1 MKLLPNQPNTS
12 KTNTKGDRRD
22 VSTQTKESYVNI
34 LSAVTIKG
42 PDKKSSCAQTASE
55 NKNEPTQTSLALS
68 TDTPRKRKLRDS
80 LKSENQK
87 RRKLERELNKI
98 KKEVQSK
105 DSECYQHFS
114 FKCEDEVSKR
124 FVKLLEWQSN
134 WNNKPKGNRYDPEFK
149 LFALN
154 LQSFLAPKHT
164 AVCKHFYVSQ
174 ANQHF
179 KDLIW

>member
-1 MKLLPNQPNTS
+1 MPGYCDVDGCRSSRVNNKELSFFQLPKQEHRRKKWLEVIGRPDLLTAKHTTHFVCSLHFDETQIKCKPQLLTDAVPMKLLPNQPNTS

-98 KKEVQSK
+98 K
-105 DSECYQHFS
+105 
-114 FKCEDEVSKR
+114 
-124 FVKLLEWQSN
+124 
-134 WNNKPKGNRYDPEFK
+134 
-149 LFALN
+149 
-154 LQSFLAPKHT
+154 
-164 AVCKHFYVSQ
+164 
-174 ANQHF
+174 
-179 KDLIW
+179 